1 MIRLDHDIIMHHHD
15 AMTREQIWIV
25 AHVDGWRACVHG
37 GVQHKLADYW
47 KLVGPG
53 ERGKKAAG
61 EMALRFQAFKLNHP
75 NDRERASM
83 ALDHRGCSLDK
94 PGRSDLT

>member
-1 MIRLDHDIIMHHHD
+1 MEE
-15 AMTREQIWIV
+15 EQIWIV

-37 GVQHKLADYW
+37 GVQHQMCDFW

-61 EMALRFQAFKLNHP
+61 EMALRFQAFKQNHP
-75 NDRERASM
+75 NDRERARM
-83 ALDHRGCSLDK
+83 ALDHRGCRLDK
-94 PGRSDLT
+94 YGRSDLT

>member
-1 MIRLDHDIIMHHHD
+1 MEK
-15 AMTREQIWIV
+15 EQIWIV
-25 AHVDGWRACVHG
+25 AHVNGWRACIHG

-61 EMALRFQAFKLNHP
+61 EMALRFQAFKLDHP
-75 NDRERASM
+75 NDRERAKM
-83 ALDHRGCSLDK
+83 V
-94 PGRSDLT
+94 RSRQGITLFRDPKL